1 MIAASIWIALA
12 VAQLL
17 LLLAA
22 WILWRNMHRPSA
34 DREGL
39 MRMLCSG
46 RLSRDATCVLDAHGR
61 IVAINQRYA
70 GLTGYTPR
78 ELRNST
84 FFVLL
89 HETVDDLITREAIK
103 TALREHAE
111 LRTDVRFRT
120 KGGEVRMMVIEL
132 HPMFDDFGGF
142 LGQGVVQIDIDQQRR
157 EREETERVLRHH
169 QSVLDI
175 LDHYAIVSEADLNG
189 RITHVNAEFVK
200 VSGYGEAELLGKPHS
215 VVSSGHHDTQ
225 FWHEM
230 WETITHGKIWT
241 GTVCNRS
248 KNGSLY
254 WVHAVVSPLLGPD
267 GLPEKYVSIHSNIT
281 SLKVN
286 QDLLE
291 RTGRIARIGGWY
303 AELGTH
309 RVVFSREALN
319 ILGLDLPAPANIE
332 DEHALPEAWRELY
345 ACIREAAAAGKSLRR
360 TLQITLPD
368 GRTRSF
374 RLAGEFE
381 FLDNRPYGLIGA
393 AQDVTEWL
401 ETRQRA
407 RASERTLYTA
417 IEALDEAFALYD
429 AHEKL
434 VFCNEKYREIAGAQ
448 ERRIVPGLTF
458 EQVMRIGI
466 EANAYLDAR
475 KDPQQWL
482 ADQLQTMRRPH
493 SSVHQHLGD
502 DRWVNVI
509 SAVTGD
515 GMRIR
520 FCLDVTDMHRALD
533 AAHMATRSKSQF
545 LANMS
550 HEIRTPMNAIIGM
563 MQLLRHTGLD
573 VEQQDLLD
581 KTNNAAHTLLSI
593 LNDIL
598 DFSKID
604 ANQMQLSVEPFELD
618 ALLSELS
625 VILSGNLGDRNL
637 ELIYDV
643 DPDIPPVLRGDALR
657 LKQVLMNLG
666 GNAIKF
672 THSGEVVVR
681 VRMLQHDESG
691 ALLEFAVQDTGIGI
705 SAGQRPRIFNAFS
718 QAEASTSRRYG
729 GTGLGLVIC
738 RRLIQLML
746 NHTGKGLELDFESEP
761 GRGSHFFFQILLPV
775 EPYAAEYSQPTEV
788 AAAST
793 AWLLEPH
800 AHSRKALERMLTGM
814 GWQVQSFSDAHS
826 MQTAIRAGVPGP
838 KPRFVLLN
846 LDTPERQAFFDS
858 LATLD
863 GDSPVWLTM
872 SSRNLNT
879 PRPALCKP
887 LTAGMVQT
895 ALWRHSSP
903 GLPRIEPPP
912 VVRRLA
918 GLRLLLV
925 EDNAINQE
933 VALRMLARKGAM
945 VSVAANGQQALDAL
959 DAEPHS
965 YDLVLMDLHMP
976 VLDGLQATRAIRR
989 KPQHYGLPIIAMTA
1003 NAMDSDRQA
1012 CLDAGMNDHIGKPF
1026 DFDRLVAIILK
1037 YTRGVELPVA
1047 PGIAASLPASA
1058 TTSAL
1063 DTQAALTRLNND
1075 DAFYARLLRDFK
1087 SLAPVLGEK
1096 ILDAQCTDATQIGDA
1111 AHQLKSNAA
1120 LVGALRL
1127 ASVCDDI
1134 EQALRRDP
1142 AMVPDSGARHAFK
1155 HALNETLHAQDA
1167 WLMRRA
1173 QGSPGK
1179 ALPGDA
1185 AVSRIE
1191 LDTRLDTLVAHLAA
1205 HDMHSLD
1212 LFDELEARYGETL
1225 SGPAWDALQH
1235 AMAIFDTDA
1244 AIEALRNLQKQ

>member
-1 MIAASIWIALA
+1 MIAASIWAALA

-22 WILWRNMHRPSA
+22 WILWRTMRRPA
-34 DREGL
+34 VDREGL

-46 RLSRDATCVLDAHGR
+46 RLSRDATCVVDAHGR
-61 IVAINQRYA
+61 IIAINERYA
-70 GLTGYTPR
+70 ELTGYLPR
-78 ELRNST
+78 ELQNTT
-84 FFVLL
+84 FSALL
-89 HETVDDLITREAIK
+89 HETVDDMVTREAVK

-111 LRTDVRFRT
+111 LRTDVRFRA
-120 KGGEVRMMVIEL
+120 KGSEPRMMVLEL
-132 HPMFDDFGGF
+132 HPMFDSFGSF

-157 EREETERVLRHH
+157 EREETDRVLRHH
-169 QSVLDI
+169 QSMVDI
-175 LDHYAIVSEADLNG
+175 LDHYAIVSETDLRG

-200 VSGYGEAELLGKPHS
+200 VSGYSEVELLGRPHR
-215 VVSSGHHDTQ
+215 VVSSGHHDAQ
-225 FWHEM
+225 FWREM
-230 WETITHGKIWT
+230 WETITRGTIWT
-241 GTVCNRS
+241 GTVCNRA

-254 WVHAVVSPLLGPD
+254 WVHAVVSPLLGSD
-267 GLPEKYVSIHSNIT
+267 GRPEKYVAIHSNIT

-303 AELGTH
+303 AELGT
-309 RVVFSREALN
+309 RNVVFSREALN
-319 ILGLDLPAPANIE
+319 ILGLDLPAPATIA

-345 ACIREAAAAGKSLRR
+345 ACIREAAAVGKSLRH

-381 FLDNRPYGLIGA
+381 FLDDRPYGLIGA
-393 AQDVTEWL
+393 AQDITEWL

-407 RASERTLYTA
+407 LVSERTLYTA

-429 AHEKL
+429 AQEKL
-434 VFCNEKYREIAGAQ
+434 VFCNGKYRDIAGAQ
-448 ERRIVPGLTF
+448 GHRVVPGLAF
-458 EQVMRIGI
+458 EQVLRIGI
-466 EANAYLDAR
+466 EGNVYVDAQ
-475 KDPQQWL
+475 KDPQRWL
-482 ADQLQTMRRPH
+482 AEQLQTMRLAH
-493 SSVHQHLGD
+493 SRVLQHLGD

-509 SAVTGD
+509 SAVTDD

-533 AAHMATRSKSQF
+533 AAHMAMRSKSQF

-563 MQLLRHTGLD
+563 MQLLRHTALD
-573 VEQQDLLD
+573 AEQQDLLD
-581 KTNNAAHTLLSI
+581 KTNDAAHTLLSI

-604 ANQMQLSVEPFELD
+604 ANQMQLSIEPFELD

-625 VILSGNLGDRNL
+625 VILAGNLGDRNL
-637 ELIYDV
+637 ELIYDI
-643 DPDIPPVLRGDALR
+643 DPAIPPVLRGDALR

-681 VRMLQHDESG
+681 VRMLQLDESG

-705 SAGQRPRIFNAFS
+705 SAEQRPRIFNAFS

-729 GTGLGLVIC
+729 GTGLGLTIC

-746 NHTGKGLELDFESEP
+746 NRAVEGQELDFESEP
-761 GRGSHFFFQILLPV
+761 GRGSRFFFQILLPV
-775 EPYAAEYSQPTEV
+775 EAHAEALSQPPEI
-788 AAAST
+788 AAGST

-800 AHSRKALERMLTGM
+800 PHSRKVLERMLAAT
-814 GWQVQSFSDAHS
+814 GWQVRSFSDAPS
-826 MQTAIRAGVPGP
+826 MQTALRTGMPCAKP
-838 KPRFVLLN
+838 KLVLLN
-846 LDTPERQAFFDS
+846 QDTPQRQDF
-858 LATLD
+858 LD
-863 GDSPVWLTM
+863 GLAALRDDPPVLLTM
-872 SSRNLNT
+872 SSHNPPT

-895 ALWRHSSP
+895 ALGRHSSP

-912 VVRRLA
+912 AVRRLA

-925 EDNAINQE
+925 EDNTINQD
-933 VALRMLARKGAM
+933 VALRMLARQGAK
-945 VSVAANGQQALDAL
+945 VSVAGNGQQALDAL

-989 KPQHYGLPIIAMTA
+989 KPQHYGLPIVAMTA

-1026 DFDRLVAIILK
+1026 DFDRLVALVLK
-1037 YTRGVELPVA
+1037 YTKGVELALTPE
-1047 PGIAASLPASA
+1047 IASLAATA
-1058 TTSAL
+1058 TTSVL
-1063 DTQAALTRLNND
+1063 DTQAALSRLNND
-1075 DAFYARLLRDFK
+1075 EAFYTRLLRDFR
-1087 SLAPVLGEK
+1087 SIAPVLGEK
-1096 ILDAQCTDATQIGDA
+1096 ILDAHRADATQIADA

-1127 ASVCDDI
+1127 SSVCDDI

-1142 AMVPDSGARHAFK
+1142 AIVPDSGTRLAFEQ
-1155 HALNETLHAQDA
+1155 ALNEMLNAQSVWLTRQTLGIADKT
-1167 WLMRRA
+1167 R
-1173 QGSPGK
+1173 PC
-1179 ALPGDA
+1179 DT
-1185 AVSRIE
+1185 AVSRVE
-1191 LDTRLDTLVAHLAA
+1191 LDTALDTLVAHIAV

-1212 LFDELEARYGETL
+1212 LFDELEAHHGETL

-1235 AMAIFDTDA
+1235 AMAVFDTDA
-1244 AIEALRNLQKQ
+1244 AIEAIRDLQKR